1 MIVGTE
7 NGCPGSNASFHQQ
20 LNGRRNC
27 SRHVC
32 QYKDSL
38 AYRDQRRGRRPGLDH
53 LQVAEQV
60 EVDLDL
66 GQLLQVEQRT
76 SEMK

>member
-1 MIVGTE
+1 
-7 NGCPGSNASFHQQ
+7 
-20 LNGRRNC
+20 
-27 SRHVC
+27 
-32 QYKDSL
+32 
-38 AYRDQRRGRRPGLDH
+38 